1 MRLKDAE
8 NDPEGFARDQNELR
22 FTYDFVLALIED
34 TEQID
39 IEILGED
46 NQFDIDGLRED
57 LKKYDSFKEK
67 FMALMA
73 ELEHEIFEKQT
84 QQAITDIT
92 ERGLLSQFYKK
103 RIEITK
109 LPIYDKLTYKR
120 IRAFVWIFNAYELL
134 ATGKIDPDSPFNA

>member
-1 MRLKDAE
+1 MQDCTHALNKLKKSIKKYEKFHRNYQEYTRFKMRLKDAE

-57 LKKYDSFKEK
+57 LKKYDF
-67 FMALMA
+67 
-73 ELEHEIFEKQT
+73 
-84 QQAITDIT
+84 
-92 ERGLLSQFYKK
+92 
-103 RIEITK
+103 
-109 LPIYDKLTYKR
+109 
-120 IRAFVWIFNAYELL
+120 
-134 ATGKIDPDSPFNA
+134 